1 MRGKENFLK
10 DYGFI
15 NIVII
20 PGIYYLSP
28 NNRTTGSVFP
38 HDFLPDVECFR
49 GRGVNRGSHQPGP
62 EDMAV
67 FFDDK
72 IYIIELKC
80 NQDANKAIRQMVEK
94 RYADRYKEDE
104 KRIILIGINFD
115 TNKRAVTDW
124 KKQRLDR

>member
-1 MRGKENFLK
+1 
-10 DYGFI
+10 
-15 NIVII
+15 
-20 PGIYYLSP
+20 
-28 NNRTTGSVFP
+28 
-38 HDFLPDVECFR
+38 
-49 GRGVNRGSHQPGP
+49 
-62 EDMAV
+62 MAV